1 MRKQWFLKSV
11 AVLGFIGGSCSIL
24 SAQQQGRAASPGTL
38 NYFEGQ
44 VSINGN
50 VVNRNQVGYAGMEP
64 NQTLTTGIG
73 KAEVLLT
80 PGVFVRVGNNSEIR
94 LVSADIAAPQV
105 EVVRG
110 EAMVEVDFQPKDA
123 RIGVLERGAD
133 ASIQKVGLYRFNSD
147 TGQVAVI
154 DGKLT
159 VSENGQSK
167 ELGKGREV
175 NLMAPKLK
183 AVSFDTKAEDDL
195 YRWSSVRAGYL
206 AEANASMAQTFHAGY
221 GYGYGPYAGAGWYWD
236 PYFDFYSWLPGDGFF
251 YGPFGYPFFSPGYAM
266 FAPRFGYGFR
276 GGYGYGRGG
285 YLARGGFGGRGF
297 GGRGMAMAPRAGG
310 FGGGFHGGGGGG
322 RR

>member
-1 MRKQWFLKSV
+1 M
-11 AVLGFIGGSCSIL
+11 AVLGFFGGSCSIL
-24 SAQQQGRAASPGTL
+24 SAQQPGRAALPGTL

-44 VSINGN
+44 VSINGQ
-50 VVNRNQVGYAGMEP
+50 VINRNQVGYAGMLP
-64 NQTLTTGIG
+64 NETLSTGIG

-80 PGVFVRVGNNSEIR
+80 PGVFVRVGNNSVIR
-94 LVSADIAAPQV
+94 LVSADIAEPQV

-110 EAMVEVDFQPKDA
+110 EAMVEVDFAPKDA
-123 RIGVLERGAD
+123 RIGVLEHGAE

-154 DGKLT
+154 DGKLN

-183 AVSFDTKAEDDL
+183 AVSFDPKVEDDL

-285 YLARGGFGGRGF
+285 YLARGGFGGRGV
-297 GGRGMAMAPRAGG
+297 AMAPRAGG
-310 FGGGFHGGGGGG
+310 FSGGGFHGGGFGGGGFHGGGGGG